1 MWIKLLSPRSTL
13 RPMDTALKA
22 HMAPPLSLLV
32 LGALT
37 PPEHRVTLQDAN
49 IERLRLDDTPD
60 LVGITVKVDTVPHA
74 RQIAAAYRARGIPVV
89 VGGIYPTVCP
99 EDCLDFADSV
109 VVGEAEGIWPGLL
122 NDFLS
127 GGVKQLYRDDGA
139 ARDPVIPRW
148 ELLRGKNYLIT
159 NTIVT
164 SRGCPWKC
172 AFCYRSSP
180 NLRPGYK
187 TKPLR
192 NVLEEI
198 ASLRTRHIFF
208 IDDNFIGNPNRAR
221 ALLRLLLPMG
231 LTWHT
236 AVSADIG
243 RHEDIL
249 DLMARSG
256 CKSLFIGFE
265 TLSDTNLEM
274 AGKRQ
279 NLVAEYSQTIR
290 KIHERGMMVNASIVF
305 GFDNDTRDTFRT
317 TVNWLTE
324 SKVETMTAHI
334 LTPFPGTRLYG
345 QLREQGRI
353 IDFDLSHYNTARP
366 VFQPL
371 RMTAQELDD
380 GLRWAYREFYSWS
393 NIYRRLPD
401 AKGQW
406 TAYLFFNA
414 LYRKLGPMI
423 SCFGKLGIMGRLAR
437 LARALAYPEKPI
449 NPASAKQPLNY
460 ADVR

>member
-1 MWIKLLSPRSTL
+1 MWIKLLSPKSTP

-37 PPEHRVTLQDAN
+37 PPAHRVTLQDAN
-49 IERLRLDDTPD
+49 IERLRLDDAPD

-99 EDCLDFADSV
+99 EDCLDFSDSV
-109 VVGEAEGIWPGLL
+109 VVGEAETIWPRLL

-127 GGVKQLYRDDGA
+127 GAMKTLYRDDGA
-139 ARDPVIPRW
+139 VAGPVIPRW
-148 ELLRGKNYLIT
+148 DLLRGKNYLIT
-159 NTIVT
+159 NTFVT

-172 AFCYRSSP
+172 GFCYRSSP

-187 TKPLR
+187 PKPLR
-192 NVLEEI
+192 SVLEEI
-198 ASLRTRHIFF
+198 ASLRTRHIYF

-221 ALLRLLLPMG
+221 ALIRLLLPMG
-231 LTWHT
+231 VTWHT

-265 TLSDTNLEM
+265 TLSDTNLAT
-274 AGKRQ
+274 AGKQQ
-279 NLVAEYSQTIR
+279 NRVADYGRTIR
-290 KIHERGMMVNASIVF
+290 KIHERGMMVNASVVF
-305 GFDNDTRDTFRT
+305 GFDGDTPETFRAT
-317 TVNWLTE
+317 LDWLTI

-334 LTPFPGTRLYG
+334 LTPFPGTRLYE

-353 IDFDLSHYNTARP
+353 FDFDLSHYNTARA
-366 VFQPL
+366 VFRPL
-371 RMTAQELDD
+371 HMTAQELDD
-380 GLRWAYREFYSWS
+380 GLRWSYREFYSWP
-393 NIYRRLPD
+393 NIVRRLPA

-406 TAYLFFNA
+406 TAYLMFNA
-414 LYRKLGPMI
+414 FYRKLGPVV
-423 SCFGKLGIMGRLAR
+423 SCLGRLGIMGNLAR
-437 LARALAYPEKPI
+437 LARALAYPQKPVD
-449 NPASAKQPLNY
+449 PESSRQLLNY